1 MTWISV
7 IFILFTLV
15 IALRFAGGG
24 GGGCYNC
31 GGSGHF
37 ARECPE
43 GGGDRRGGGGGGRGG
58 RGGRRDRDNFGSDMG
73 YGFWWCPNLPCPTL
87 AGEKDVIEEVKTEIY
102 HVVWSVAWLWS
113 SSSSYVRTVYA
124 PSCVPFNEASFPI
137 RGLLDFERWTV
148 SSYLFWIGVF
158 GYFFK
163 AGNLSE
169 VLEQWTGIFSQG
181 SFLAL
186 LIILLS
192 VNLRSLLVL
201 IAGATLTCRSVS
213 LRLHIYMADYYTW
226 LYERN
231 LF

>member
-87 AGEKDVIEEVKTEIY
+87 AGEKDVSWSNWGSENWDLSCCLERGMTMVIIQLLRTDSLRPFVRSFQ
-102 HVVWSVAWLWS
+102 WSV
-113 SSSSYVRTVYA
+113 
-124 PSCVPFNEASFPI
+124 FPN
-137 RGLLDFERWTV
+137 
-148 SSYLFWIGVF
+148 
-158 GYFFK
+158 K
-163 AGNLSE
+163 
-169 VLEQWTGIFSQG
+169 
-181 SFLAL
+181 
-186 LIILLS
+186 
-192 VNLRSLLVL
+192 
-201 IAGATLTCRSVS
+201 RSVGFWTLDS
-213 LRLHIYMADYYTW
+213 VIVSILDWSVRI
-226 LYERN
+226 
-231 LF
+231 FF